1 MKTLI
6 YLIILFVC
14 LNSNTLYAQNPIVEA
29 DSTEEV
35 LIEAEQM
42 PSFIGGED
50 SLYSFLRQRLVYPQL
65 AKENGIEGK
74 VIVRFIVEKNGK
86 LTNIE
91 ILRKMGWGCDE
102 EAIRILKLSPNW
114 IPGKMN
120 GKAVRVIYTL
130 PITFRL

>member
-14 LNSNTLYAQNPIVEA
+14 LNSNTLYAQNPNVEA

-91 ILRKMGWGCDE
+91 VLRKMGWGCDE

-114 IPGKMN
+114 IPGKMR
-120 GKAVRVIYTL
+120 GKAVRVKYTL
-130 PITFRL
+130 PINFRL